1 MRFHHKDND
10 LYMRV
15 CKFRY
20 FCGQKNLKSNE
31 IKMKHY
37 FTRLQETIKANWER
51 PALGNY
57 RGEVFTYGE
66 VATQIAKLHVLYEAI
81 GLKKGDKVALCA
93 KNSAR
98 WGIAFFSANTYEAVV
113 VPILADFHPDS
124 VNSLVDHSESTVL
137 FTDSDIWTK
146 LDIEKMPNVKAVVS
160 TADFKLLYAAD
171 EKISQANENLQT
183 LFEEKYP
190 NGFSKEDLAYP
201 TDNAKDLAIIN
212 YTSGTTSAP
221 KGVMLRYE
229 CISANVA
236 FGQKRLPSYPGDT
249 IVSML
254 PMAHMYGMMFELIY
268 PLCGSASI
276 YYLGKTP
283 TPALLLGAMAE
294 IKPYLVITVPL
305 VMEKIFKSKVA
316 PVINKPVMKVICAI
330 PGLNQVIFKKIRTT
344 LLNAFGGNVREIVM
358 GGAALNP
365 EVESWFKKFKL
376 PYTVGY
382 GMTEAAPLMAYED
395 WYDFAVKSCGKPIDT
410 IEVRIDSED
419 PYNKVGE
426 IQARG
431 MNVMSGYFKN
441 EEATNAAF
449 TEDGWMRTGD
459 LGVIDKKG
467 NIFIKGRS
475 KNMILSANGQNIYP
489 EEIEAVVNNQPYVIE
504 SVVIN
509 RGASLVALVF
519 TDSDKMKA
527 ENIDTEIFKKS
538 IMVEVNKSM
547 PAYSKINTVE
557 IMDKPFEKTP
567 KMSIKR
573 FMYK

>member
-1 MRFHHKDND
+1 
-10 LYMRV
+10 
-15 CKFRY
+15 
-20 FCGQKNLKSNE
+20 
-31 IKMKHY
+31 MKHY
-37 FTRLQETIKANWER
+37 FSRFEEAVKANWER
-51 PALGNY
+51 PALGNF
-57 RGEVFTYGE
+57 RGELFTFGQL
-66 VATQIAKLHVLYEAI
+66 ATQIAKFHVFFEAI

-98 WGIAFFSANTYEAVV
+98 WGVTFFAANTYEAVL

-124 VNSLVDHSESTVL
+124 VNSLVDHSESLVL
-137 FTDSDIWTK
+137 LTDSDIWAK
-146 LDIEKMPNVKAVVS
+146 LDITKMPAIKAVIS
-160 TADFKLLYAAD
+160 SSDFSLLYAAE
-171 EKISQANENLQT
+171 EKIQAANDNIDE
-183 LFEEKYP
+183 LFAQKYP
-190 NGFSKEDLAYP
+190 NGFTAADVAYP
-201 TDNAKDLAIIN
+201 TDNDKELAIIN

-229 CISANVA
+229 CISANVE
-236 FGQKRLPSYPGDT
+236 FGQDRLPSYPEDK

-268 PLCGSASI
+268 PLCGSAAV

-294 IKPYLVITVPL
+294 VKPYLVITVPL

-316 PVINKPVMKVICAI
+316 PVINKPVMKVITSI
-330 PGLNQVIFKKIRTT
+330 PGLNQIIFKKIRNT
-344 LLNAFGGNVREIVM
+344 LLTAFGGNVREIVM

-365 EVESWFKKFKL
+365 DVEKWFRKFKL
-376 PYTVGY
+376 PFTVGY
-382 GMTEAAPLMAYED
+382 GMTEAAPLLAYED
-395 WYDFAVKSCGKPIDT
+395 WYDFAPKSCGKCVDSV
-410 IEVRIDSED
+410 EVRIDSDD

-426 IQARG
+426 IQAKG
-431 MNVMSGYFKN
+431 YSLMSGYYKN
-441 EEATNAAF
+441 DEATKAAF

-459 LGVIDKKG
+459 LGLLDAKG

-504 SVVIN
+504 SVVVD
-509 RGASLVALVF
+509 RGARLAALVYM
-519 TDSDKMKA
+519 DAEKAKA
-527 ENIDTEIFKKS
+527 EGVNLDEYKAV
-538 IMVEVNKSM
+538 IMTEVNKSM
-547 PAYSKINTVE
+547 PAYSKLNIVE
-557 IMDKPFEKTP
+557 YMDQPFEKTP

>member
-1 MRFHHKDND
+1 
-10 LYMRV
+10 
-15 CKFRY
+15 
-20 FCGQKNLKSNE
+20 
-31 IKMKHY
+31 MKHY
-37 FTRLQETIKANWER
+37 FTRLQEAMKSNWER
-51 PALGNY
+51 PALCNY

-66 VATQIAKLHVLYEAI
+66 VATEIAKLHVLYEAI
-81 GLKKGDKVALCA
+81 GLKKGDKIALCA

-98 WGIAFFSANTYEAVV
+98 WGVAFFSANTYEAVV

-137 FTDSDIWTK
+137 FTDTDIWNK
-146 LDIEKMPNVKAVVS
+146 LDIEKMPKVKAVVS

-171 EKISQANENLQT
+171 EKVSKANDNLQN
-183 LFEEKYP
+183 LFDEKYP
-190 NGFSKEDLAYP
+190 KGFSVADINYP
-201 TDNAKDLAIIN
+201 TDNDKNLAIIN

-229 CISANVA
+229 CVTANVA
-236 FGQKRLPSYPGDT
+236 FGLKRLPTQLGDT

-268 PLCGSASI
+268 PLCGGVSI

-316 PVINKPVMKVICAI
+316 PIVKKPVMRVICAI
-330 PGLNQVIFKKIRTT
+330 PGLNQVIFKKVRTS
-344 LLNAFGGNVREIVM
+344 LLSAFGGRVREIVM

-365 EVESWFKKFKL
+365 EVESWFKKFQL
-376 PYTVGY
+376 PFTVGY

-395 WYDFAVKSCGKPIDT
+395 WWDFAQKSCGKAIDT
-410 IEVRIDSED
+410 IEVRIDSDD
-419 PYNKVGE
+419 PYTKVGE

-431 MNVMSGYFKN
+431 TNIMSGYFKN
-441 EEATNAAF
+441 EEATKAAF
-449 TEDGWMRTGD
+449 TADGWMRTGD
-459 LGVIDKKG
+459 LGLLDKKG

-489 EEIEAVVNNQPYVIE
+489 EEIEAVINNQPYAIE
-504 SVVIN
+504 SVVVN
-509 RGASLVALVF
+509 RGASLVALIY
-519 TDSDKMKA
+519 TDSEKMKA
-527 ENIDTEIFKKS
+527 DGVDV
-538 IMVEVNKSM
+538 MVQMETLKAEVNKSM
-547 PAYSKINTVE
+547 PAYSKISKVE
-557 IMDKPFEKTP
+557 VMTEPFVKTP

>member
-1 MRFHHKDND
+1 
-10 LYMRV
+10 
-15 CKFRY
+15 
-20 FCGQKNLKSNE
+20 
-31 IKMKHY
+31 MKHY
-37 FTRLQETIKANWER
+37 FTRLQETMKTCWER
-51 PALGNY
+51 PALANF

-146 LDIEKMPNVKAVVS
+146 LNIEKMPNVKAVVS

-171 EKISQANENLQT
+171 EKISQANDNLQN
-183 LFEEKYP
+183 LFDEKYP
-190 NGFSKEDLAYP
+190 KGFSKEDVNYP
-201 TDNAKDLAIIN
+201 TDNDKDLAIIN

-268 PLCGSASI
+268 PLCGCASI

-316 PVINKPVMKVICAI
+316 PVVNKPVMKAICAI
-330 PGLNQVIFKKIRTT
+330 PGLNQVIFKKVRTT

-376 PYTVGY
+376 PFTVGY

-395 WYDFAVKSCGKPIDT
+395 WWDFAPKSCGKAIDT

-519 TDSDKMKA
+519 TDSEKMKA
-527 ENIDTEIFKKS
+527 ENVDIETFKKS
-538 IMVEVNKSM
+538 VMTEVNKSM
-547 PAYSKINTVE
+547 PAYSKLNTVE
-557 IMDKPFEKTP
+557 IMDQPFEKTP

>member
-1 MRFHHKDND
+1 
-10 LYMRV
+10 
-15 CKFRY
+15 
-20 FCGQKNLKSNE
+20 
-31 IKMKHY
+31 MKHY
-37 FTRLQETIKANWER
+37 FTRLEESIKTNWDR

-57 RGEVFTYGE
+57 RGELFTFGE
-66 VATQIAKLHVLYEAI
+66 LATQIEKMHILFEASGI
-81 GLKKGDKVALCA
+81 EKGQKIALCA

-98 WGIAFFSANTYEAVV
+98 WGIAFFAANTYEAVV

-124 VNSLVDHSESTVL
+124 VNSLVDHSESVVL
-137 FTDSDIWTK
+137 FTDMDIWPK
-146 LDIEKMPNVKAVVS
+146 LDIAKMPNIKAVVS

-171 EKISQANENLQT
+171 EKIKKANDDLDV
-183 LFEEKYP
+183 LFAERYP
-190 NGFSKEDLAYP
+190 NGFTAADVNYPVDNDKE
-201 TDNAKDLAIIN
+201 LAIIN

-229 CISANVA
+229 CISANVE
-236 FGQKRLPSYPGDT
+236 FGQKRLPSYPEDK

-268 PLCGSASI
+268 PLCGGSSI

-294 IKPYLVITVPL
+294 VKPYLVITVPL

-316 PVINKPVMKVICAI
+316 PVVNKPAMKVLCAI
-330 PGLNQVIFKKIRTT
+330 PGVNQLIFKKIRNT
-344 LLNAFGGNVREIVM
+344 LLNAFGGKVREIVM

-365 EVESWFKKFKL
+365 DVEKWFKRFKL
-376 PYTVGY
+376 PFTVGY

-395 WYDFAVKSCGKPIDT
+395 WWEFASKSCGKAIDT
-410 IEVRIDSED
+410 VEVRIDSED
-419 PYNKVGE
+419 PYTKVGE

-431 MNVMSGYFKN
+431 TNIMSGYYKN
-441 EEATNAAF
+441 EEATKAAF

-459 LGVIDKKG
+459 LGLLDKKG

-489 EEIEAVVNNQPYVIE
+489 EEIEAAVNNQPYVIE
-504 SVVIN
+504 SVVID
-509 RGASLVALVF
+509 RGASLVALVYL
-519 TDSDKMKA
+519 DSEKIKA
-527 ENIDTEIFKKS
+527 EGVDAAAQMDLLKA
-538 IMVEVNKSM
+538 EVNKSM
-547 PAYSKINTVE
+547 PSYSKIGKVE
-557 IMDKPFEKTP
+557 IMEQPFEKTP

>member
-1 MRFHHKDND
+1 
-10 LYMRV
+10 
-15 CKFRY
+15 
-20 FCGQKNLKSNE
+20 
-31 IKMKHY
+31 MKHY
-37 FTRLQETIKANWER
+37 FTRLEEAIKNNWDR

-57 RGEVFTYGE
+57 RGELFTFGDF
-66 VATQIAKLHVLYEAI
+66 ATQIAKFHVFFENI

-98 WGIAFFSANTYEAVV
+98 WGITFFAANTYEAVL

-124 VNSLVDHSESTVL
+124 VNSLVDHSESTIL
-137 FTDSDIWTK
+137 LTDTDIWNK
-146 LDIEKMPNVKAVVS
+146 LDITKMPSIKAVIS
-160 TADFKLLYAAD
+160 SSDFSLLYAAD
-171 EKISQANENLQT
+171 ENIQKASDELDQ
-183 LFEEKYP
+183 LFAAKYP
-190 NGFSKEDLAYP
+190 KGFTSSDVAYP
-201 TDNAKDLAIIN
+201 TDNDKELAIIN

-229 CISANVA
+229 CLSANVA
-236 FGQKRLPSYPGDT
+236 FGQKRLPSYPEDK

-268 PLCGSASI
+268 PLCGGSSI

-294 IKPYLVITVPL
+294 VKPYLVITVPL

-316 PVINKPVMKVICAI
+316 PVVNKPIMKVITSI
-330 PGLNQVIFKKIRTT
+330 PGLNQLIFKKIRTT

-365 EVESWFKKFKL
+365 DVEKWFRKFKL
-376 PYTVGY
+376 PFTVGY
-382 GMTEAAPLMAYED
+382 GMTEAAPLLAYED
-395 WYDFAVKSCGKPIDT
+395 WWEFASKSCGKCVDSV
-410 IEVRIDSED
+410 EVRIDSED

-426 IQARG
+426 IQAKG
-431 MNVMSGYFKN
+431 YSLMSGYYKN
-441 EEATNAAF
+441 EEATKAAF

-459 LGVIDKKG
+459 LGLLDAKG

-489 EEIEAVVNNQPYVIE
+489 EEIEAVVNNQPYVVE
-504 SVVIN
+504 SVVID
-509 RGASLVALVF
+509 RGARLVALIYM
-519 TDSDKMKA
+519 DAEKA
-527 ENIDTEIFKKS
+527 KSEGVDLEEYKKT
-538 IMVEVNKSM
+538 IMTEVNRSM
-547 PAYSKINTVE
+547 PAYSKLNLVE
-557 IMDKPFEKTP
+557 YMDQPFEKTP

>member
-1 MRFHHKDND
+1 
-10 LYMRV
+10 
-15 CKFRY
+15 
-20 FCGQKNLKSNE
+20 
-31 IKMKHY
+31 MKHY
-37 FTRLQETIKANWER
+37 FTRLEEAVKANWER
-51 PALGNY
+51 PALGNF
-57 RGEVFTYGE
+57 RGELFTFGE
-66 VATQIAKLHVLYEAI
+66 FATQIAKFHVFFEAI

-98 WGIAFFSANTYEAVV
+98 WGVTFFAANTYEAVL

-124 VNSLVDHSESTVL
+124 VNSLVDHSESVIL
-137 FTDSDIWTK
+137 LTDTDIWNK
-146 LDIEKMPNVKAVVS
+146 LDITKMPTIKAVIS
-160 TADFKLLYAAD
+160 SSDFSLLYAAD
-171 EKISQANENLQT
+171 DKIQKASDDLQT
-183 LFEEKYP
+183 LFEAKYP
-190 NGFSKEDLAYP
+190 TGFSKDDVSYP
-201 TDNAKDLAIIN
+201 IDNDKNLAIIN

-229 CISANVA
+229 CISENVA
-236 FGQKRLPSYPGDT
+236 FGQKRLPSYPEDK

-268 PLCGSASI
+268 PLCGGSSI

-294 IKPYLVITVPL
+294 VKPYLVITVPL

-316 PVINKPVMKVICAI
+316 PVVNKPIMKVITAI

-365 EVESWFKKFKL
+365 DVEKWFRKFKL
-376 PYTVGY
+376 PFTVGY
-382 GMTEAAPLMAYED
+382 GMTEAAPLLAYED
-395 WYDFAVKSCGKPIDT
+395 WYDFAPKSCGKCVDSV
-410 IEVRIDSED
+410 EVRIDSDD
-419 PYNKVGE
+419 PYHKVGE
-426 IQARG
+426 IQAKG
-431 MNVMSGYFKN
+431 ISLMSGYYKN
-441 EEATNAAF
+441 EEATKAAF

-459 LGVIDKKG
+459 LGVIDEKG

-489 EEIEAVVNNQPYVIE
+489 EEIEAVVNNQDFVIE
-504 SVVIN
+504 SVVVD
-509 RGASLVALVF
+509 RGASLVALVYV
-519 TDSDKMKA
+519 DKDKLSAAGLELDAQM
-527 ENIDTEIFKKS
+527 NILKN
-538 IMVEVNKSM
+538 EVNKSM
-547 PAYSKINTVE
+547 PSYSKISKVE
-557 IMDKPFEKTP
+557 VMDAPFEKTP

>member
-1 MRFHHKDND
+1 
-10 LYMRV
+10 
-15 CKFRY
+15 
-20 FCGQKNLKSNE
+20 
-31 IKMKHY
+31 MKHY
-37 FTRLQETIKANWER
+37 FTRFEEAVKANWER
-51 PALGNY
+51 PALGNF
-57 RGEVFTYGE
+57 RGEVFTFGQLAE
-66 VATQIAKLHVLYEAI
+66 QIAKFHVFFEAI

-98 WGIAFFSANTYEAVV
+98 WGVTFFAANTYEAVL
-113 VPILADFHPDS
+113 VPILADFHPES
-124 VNSLVDHSESTVL
+124 VNSLVDHSESLVL
-137 FTDSDIWTK
+137 LTDSDIWSK
-146 LDIEKMPNVKAVVS
+146 LDITKMPAIKAVIS
-160 TADFKLLYAAD
+160 SSDFSLLYAAD
-171 EKISQANENLQT
+171 EKIQAANDSLDQ
-183 LFEEKYP
+183 LFAAKYP
-190 NGFSKEDLAYP
+190 KGFSVADVSYP
-201 TDNAKDLAIIN
+201 TGNDKDLAIIN

-229 CISANVA
+229 CVTANVT
-236 FGQKRLPSYPGDT
+236 FGLKRLPIYEGDT

-268 PLCGSASI
+268 PLCGGASI

-294 IKPYLVITVPL
+294 IKPYLVVTVPL

-316 PVINKPVMKVICAI
+316 PTVNKPIMKLICAI
-330 PGLNQVIFKKIRTT
+330 PGLNQVIFKKVRTK
-344 LLNAFGGNVREIVM
+344 LLSAFGGNVREIVM

-395 WYDFAVKSCGKPIDT
+395 WWDFAAKSCGKAIDT
-410 IEVRIDSED
+410 VEVRIDSDD
-419 PYNKVGE
+419 PYKKVGE

-431 MNVMSGYFKN
+431 TNIMSGYYKN
-441 EEATNAAF
+441 EEATKAAF
-449 TEDGWMRTGD
+449 TADGWMRTGD
-459 LGVIDKKG
+459 LGLLDKKG

-489 EEIEAVVNNQPYVIE
+489 EEIEAAVNNQPYVIE
-504 SVVIN
+504 SVVVD
-509 RGASLVALVF
+509 RGARLVALVY
-519 TDSDKMKA
+519 TDSDKMKSEA
-527 ENIDTEIFKKS
+527 VDVEEFKKHV
-538 IMVEVNKSM
+538 MLEVNKSM
-547 PAYSKINTVE
+547 PAYSKINLVE
-557 IMDKPFEKTP
+557 IMDQPFEKTP

>member
-1 MRFHHKDND
+1 
-10 LYMRV
+10 
-15 CKFRY
+15 
-20 FCGQKNLKSNE
+20 
-31 IKMKHY
+31 MKHY
-37 FTRLQETIKANWER
+37 FTRLEESIKTNWNR

-57 RGEVFTYGE
+57 RGELFTFGE
-66 VATQIAKLHVLYEAI
+66 VATNIAKLHVLYEAA

-137 FTDSDIWTK
+137 FTDTDIWSK
-146 LDIEKMPNVKAVVS
+146 LDITKMPKVKAVVS

-171 EKISQANENLQT
+171 EKIQEANDNLQV
-183 LFEEKYP
+183 LFDQKYP
-190 NGFSKEDLAYP
+190 NGFTAADVSYP
-201 TDNAKDLAIIN
+201 TDNDKELAIIN

-236 FGQKRLPSYPGDT
+236 FGQKRLPSYPEDK

-268 PLCGSASI
+268 PLCGGSSI

-294 IKPYLVITVPL
+294 VKPYLVITVPL

-316 PVINKPVMKVICAI
+316 PVVNKPVMKVLTAI
-330 PGLNQVIFKKIRTT
+330 PGINQIIFKKIRTT
-344 LLNAFGGNVREIVM
+344 LLNAFGGKVREIVM

-365 EVESWFKKFKL
+365 DVEKWFKKLKL
-376 PYTVGY
+376 PFTVGY

-395 WYDFAVKSCGKPIDT
+395 WCEFASKSCGKAIDT
-410 IEVRIDSED
+410 VEVRIDSED
-419 PYNKVGE
+419 PYTKVGE

-431 MNVMSGYFKN
+431 MNIMSGYYKN
-441 EEATNAAF
+441 DEATKAAF

-459 LGVIDKKG
+459 LGLLDKKG

-489 EEIEAVVNNQPYVIE
+489 EEIEAAVNNQPYIIE
-504 SVVIN
+504 SVVVN
-509 RGASLVALVF
+509 RGVRLVALVYA
-519 TDSDKMKA
+519 DAEKAKA
-527 ENIDTEIFKKS
+527 EGTDLEAYKAV
-538 IMVEVNKSM
+538 IMAEVNKSM
-547 PAYSKINTVE
+547 PSYSKINIVE
-557 IMDKPFEKTP
+557 YMDQPFEKTP

>member
-1 MRFHHKDND
+1 
-10 LYMRV
+10 
-15 CKFRY
+15 
-20 FCGQKNLKSNE
+20 
-31 IKMKHY
+31 MKHY
-37 FTRLQETIKANWER
+37 FTRLQEAMTSNWDR

-57 RGEVFTYGE
+57 RGETFTFGE

-137 FTDSDIWTK
+137 FTDTDIWSK
-146 LDIEKMPNVKAVVS
+146 LDIEKMPQVRAVVS

-171 EKISQANENLQT
+171 EKISKANDNLQE
-183 LFEEKYP
+183 LFEKKYP
-190 NGFSKEDLAYP
+190 NGFTSADISYP

-229 CISANVA
+229 CISANVT
-236 FGQKRLPSYPGDT
+236 FGQKRLPSYPGDK

-268 PLCGSASI
+268 PLCGCAAV

-294 IKPYLVITVPL
+294 VKPYLVITVPL

-316 PVINKPVMKVICAI
+316 PIVNKPIMKVICAI
-330 PGLNQVIFKKIRTT
+330 PGLNQIIFKKVRTS

-365 EVESWFKKFKL
+365 EVETWFKKFKL

-395 WYDFAVKSCGKPIDT
+395 WWDFASKSCGKAIDT

-431 MNVMSGYFKN
+431 MNIMSGYFKN
-441 EEATNAAF
+441 EEATQAAF
-449 TEDGWMRTGD
+449 TADGWMRTGD
-459 LGVIDKKG
+459 LGLLDKKG

-489 EEIEAVVNNQPYVIE
+489 EEVEAVVNNQPYVIE
-504 SVVIN
+504 SVVVD
-509 RGASLVALVF
+509 RGARLVALVF

-527 ENIDTEIFKKS
+527 EAVDVEEFKKNL
-538 IMVEVNKSM
+538 MFEVNKSM
-547 PAYSKINTVE
+547 PAYSKINIVE
-557 IMDKPFEKTP
+557 IMDQPFEKTP

>member
-1 MRFHHKDND
+1 
-10 LYMRV
+10 
-15 CKFRY
+15 
-20 FCGQKNLKSNE
+20 
-31 IKMKHY
+31 MKHY
-37 FTRLQETIKANWER
+37 FTRLQEAMISNWDR

-57 RGEVFTYGE
+57 RGETFTFGE
-66 VATQIAKLHVLYEAI
+66 VATHIAKLHVLYEAI

-137 FTDSDIWTK
+137 FTDTDIWNK
-146 LDIEKMPNVKAVVS
+146 LDIEKMPQVKAVVS

-171 EKISQANENLQT
+171 DTISKANENLQE
-183 LFEEKYP
+183 LFEKKYP
-190 NGFSKEDLAYP
+190 NGFTSADISYP

-229 CISANVA
+229 CISANVT
-236 FGQKRLPSYPGDT
+236 FGQKRLPSYPGDK

-268 PLCGSASI
+268 PLCGCAAV

-294 IKPYLVITVPL
+294 VKPYLVITVPL

-316 PVINKPVMKVICAI
+316 PIINKPVMKVICAI
-330 PGLNQVIFKKIRTT
+330 PGLNQIIFKKVRTS

-365 EVESWFKKFKL
+365 EVETWFKKFKL
-376 PYTVGY
+376 PFTVGY

-395 WYDFAVKSCGKPIDT
+395 WWDFASKSCGKAIDT

-441 EEATNAAF
+441 EEATQAAF
-449 TEDGWMRTGD
+449 TADGWMRTGD
-459 LGVIDKKG
+459 LGLLDKKG

-489 EEIEAVVNNQPYVIE
+489 EEVEAVVNNQTYVIE
-504 SVVIN
+504 SVVVD
-509 RGASLVALVF
+509 RGARLVALVF

-527 ENIDTEIFKKS
+527 DAVDVEEFKKNL
-538 IMVEVNKSM
+538 MFEVNKSM
-547 PAYSKINTVE
+547 PAYSKINIVE
-557 IMDKPFEKTP
+557 IMDQPFEKTP

>member
-1 MRFHHKDND
+1 
-10 LYMRV
+10 
-15 CKFRY
+15 
-20 FCGQKNLKSNE
+20 
-31 IKMKHY
+31 MKHY
-37 FTRLQETIKANWER
+37 FTRLEESIKTNWNR

-57 RGEVFTYGE
+57 RGELFTFGE
-66 VATQIAKLHVLYEAI
+66 VATNIAKLHVLYEAA

-137 FTDSDIWTK
+137 FTDTDIWSK
-146 LDIEKMPNVKAVVS
+146 LDITKMPKVKAVVS

-171 EKISQANENLQT
+171 EKIQEANDNLQV
-183 LFEEKYP
+183 LFDQKYP
-190 NGFSKEDLAYP
+190 NGFTAADVSYP
-201 TDNAKDLAIIN
+201 TDNDKELAIIN

-236 FGQKRLPSYPGDT
+236 FGQKRLPSYPEDK

-268 PLCGSASI
+268 PLCGGSSI

-294 IKPYLVITVPL
+294 VKPYLVITVPL

-316 PVINKPVMKVICAI
+316 PVVNKPVMKVLTAI
-330 PGLNQVIFKKIRTT
+330 PGINQIIFKKIRTT
-344 LLNAFGGNVREIVM
+344 LLNAFGGKVREIVM

-365 EVESWFKKFKL
+365 DVEKWFKKFKL
-376 PYTVGY
+376 PFTVGY

-395 WYDFAVKSCGKPIDT
+395 WWEFASKSCGKAIDT
-410 IEVRIDSED
+410 VEVRIDSEY
-419 PYNKVGE
+419 PYTKVGE

-431 MNVMSGYFKN
+431 MNIMSGYYKN
-441 EEATNAAF
+441 EEATKAAF

-459 LGVIDKKG
+459 LGLLDKKG

-489 EEIEAVVNNQPYVIE
+489 EEIEAAVNNQPYIIE
-504 SVVIN
+504 SVVVN
-509 RGASLVALVF
+509 RGARLVALVYA
-519 TDSDKMKA
+519 DAEKAKA
-527 ENIDTEIFKKS
+527 EGTDLEAYKAV
-538 IMVEVNKSM
+538 IMAEVNKSM
-547 PAYSKINTVE
+547 PSYSKINIVE
-557 IMDKPFEKTP
+557 YMDQPFEKTP